1 MDNKQLWDSVLA
13 QMELTVSDASFA
25 SWFRNSEIT
34 KIVDGI
40 AYVGI
45 ENLFAI
51 GWVREKCRGP
61 ILKIFREY
69 SPSIRGL
76 EFVLIEKKLGKEKQT
91 LSKNE
96 AIDQK
101 TTKSLPL
108 NEVVINK
115 EDNLNPK
122 YTFESFVV
130 GPFNELVFSACQTII
145 KKPVAYNP
153 LFIYGNTGLGKTH
166 IMQAVG
172 NHIKHTGSNKKV
184 FYIPSERFT
193 QDMFDAIQANKM
205 NVFKEKYRKY
215 DVFMMDDIQFIS
227 NKEKTQEELFNLFN
241 YLYENNK
248 QIIFTSDTHPN
259 LIPNLE
265 KRLKSR
271 LMSGMV
277 VDVPEPGYESRME
290 IIKKKTLTNNVVLQQ
305 ETIEFLASHVEGNIR
320 EIEGALNNVFHY
332 IDVKGKE
339 PTIAEVKSLIRI
351 EKKPIKNLSVKE
363 VVKIVA
369 NFYNIDEE
377 SVYDKSRKKEV
388 VKPRQIIMYLL
399 REIFNVSYP
408 SIGQKLGGRDHTTV
422 IHSCDKIKDN
432 LKVDA
437 DLARELGELKLI
449 LQS

>member
-1 MDNKQLWDSVLA
+1 MDNKQLWDKALI
-13 QMELTVSDASFA
+13 EIEPTISDASFT

-34 KIVDGI
+34 KINDGV

-45 ENLFAI
+45 ENMFAI
-51 GWVREKCRGP
+51 GWVREKCRGT
-61 ILKIFREY
+61 ILKSFREN
-69 SPSIRGL
+69 SSAIRGV
-76 EFVLIEKKLGKEKQT
+76 EFVLIDKKPSKEKQV

-96 AIDQK
+96 VIDQK
-101 TTKSLPL
+101 TTKALPL
-108 NEVVINK
+108 NEIVINK

-122 YTFESFVV
+122 YTFDSFVV
-130 GPFNELVFSACQTII
+130 GPFNELVYSACQTII

-172 NHIKHTGSNKKV
+172 NHIKNTGSNKKV
-184 FYIPSERFT
+184 FYVPSERFT

-241 YLYENNK
+241 HLYENNK

-290 IIKKKTLTNNVVLQQ
+290 IIKKKTLTNNVILQQ

-339 PTIAEVKSLIRI
+339 PSIAEVKSLIRI
-351 EKKPIKNLSVKE
+351 EKKPIKSLSVKE

-369 NFYNIDEE
+369 NFYNVEEE
-377 SVYDKSRKKEV
+377 SIYDKSRKKDV

-422 IHSCDKIKDN
+422 IHSCDKVKEC

-437 DLARELGELKLI
+437 DLARELGELKLM

>member
-1 MDNKQLWDSVLA
+1 MDNIQLWDSVLV
-13 QMELTVSDASFA
+13 QMENTISDASFA

-34 KIVDGI
+34 KMEDGI

-45 ENLFAI
+45 ENVFARS
-51 GWVREKCRGP
+51 WVRDRCRGP
-61 ILKIFREY
+61 ILKILREY
-69 SPSIRGL
+69 SPAIRGV
-76 EFVLIEKKLGKEKQT
+76 EFVVIEKKPDKDKVVI
-91 LSKNE
+91 SKNE

-101 TTKSLPL
+101 TTKALPL
-108 NEVVINK
+108 NEMVINK

-122 YTFESFVV
+122 YTFDTFVV
-130 GPFNELVFSACQTII
+130 GPFNELVYSACQTII

-172 NHIKHTGSNKKV
+172 NHIKHSSPNKKI
-184 FYIPSERFT
+184 FYITSERFT
-193 QDMFDAIQANKM
+193 QDMFDAIQASKM

-215 DVFMMDDIQFIS
+215 DVFMMDDVQFIS

-271 LMSGMV
+271 LVSGMV
-277 VDVPEPGYESRME
+277 VDVPEPGYESRLE
-290 IIKKKTLTNNVVLQQ
+290 IIKKKSLSNNIILQP

-320 EIEGALNNVFHY
+320 EIEGALNNIFHH
-332 IDVKGKE
+332 IEVKGKE
-339 PTIAEVKSLIRI
+339 PTIGEVKSLIRI
-351 EKKPIKNLSVKE
+351 EKKPQKNLSVKE
-363 VVKIVA
+363 VVKIVSS
-369 NFYNIDEE
+369 FYNIEE
-377 SVYDKSRKKEV
+377 DSVYDKSRKKEV
-388 VKPRQIIMYLL
+388 VRPRQIIMYLL
-399 REIFNVSYP
+399 REVFNVSYP

-422 IHSCDKIKDN
+422 IHSCDKIKES
-432 LKVDA
+432 LKTDA
-437 DLARELGELKLI
+437 DLANELAELKQL
-449 LQS
+449 L